1 MRERRKSLI
10 ALNILM
16 LFAAVLVAL
25 SVGPT
30 KIDGFFEQLMQPGS
44 DEILWQIRF
53 PRVIAAVI
61 VGAAFGVAGLMA
73 QGASNNALAEP
84 SILGTASG
92 AALGAVIAIL
102 FGLAQ
107 VGSIAATISGVIGAL
122 FATSLTLKLASLRGN
137 LSSFAL
143 IIVGIA
149 VSATLSAIVGLTSA
163 MITQAD
169 ARSISFWSFGSLA
182 LITYENLAGIIA
194 TTVLGFAIAW
204 KVAPSL
210 DRLSFGDD
218 TAFHLGVNVVKARWL
233 ALVALSLLAGGAVST
248 VGIIGFIGL
257 AAPHIARFM
266 YGPSHRFLVIQSAL
280 IGCLILVVADT
291 LARSIAQPNELSIG
305 LITSL
310 LGAPILIALVSIKNN
325 VWRVQ

>member
-1 MRERRKSLI
+1 MREMKRPLI
-10 ALNILM
+10 ALNIL
-16 LFAAVLVAL
+16 LLLIAVLVAL

-30 KIDGFFEQLMQPGS
+30 KIDGFFTQLMQPGS

-102 FGLAQ
+102 LGLAQ
-107 VGSIAATISGVIGAL
+107 VGSFAATISGVIGAL
-122 FATSLTLKLASLRGN
+122 LATVLTLKLASLRGN

-149 VSATLSAIVGLTSA
+149 VSATLSAIVGLASA

-169 ARSISFWSFGSLA
+169 ARSISFWNFGSLA
-182 LITYENLAGIIA
+182 LITYENLAGVSA
-194 TTVLGFAIAW
+194 TTLIGLALAW
-204 KVAPSL
+204 RVAPSL
-210 DRLSFGDD
+210 DRLSFGDE
-218 TAFHLGVNVVKARWL
+218 TAFHLGVNVSKARWL

-257 AAPHIARFM
+257 AAPHIARFI
-266 YGPSHRFLVIQSAL
+266 YGPAHRLLVIEAAL
-280 IGCLILVVADT
+280 IGSLILVVADT
-291 LARSIAQPNELSIG
+291 FARSIAAPNELSIG

-310 LGAPILIALVSIKNN
+310 IGAPILIALVSIKNN

>member
-1 MRERRKSLI
+1 VRELKKSLI
-10 ALNILM
+10 ALNIL
-16 LFAAVLVAL
+16 LVFVAVFIAL

-30 KIDGFFEQLMQPGS
+30 KIDGFFQQLMQPGS
-44 DEILWQIRF
+44 NEILWQIRF

-84 SILGTASG
+84 SILGTSSG

-107 VGSIAATISGVIGAL
+107 VGSIAATISGVI
-122 FATSLTLKLASLRGN
+122 
-137 LSSFAL
+137 
-143 IIVGIA
+143 
-149 VSATLSAIVGLTSA
+149 
-163 MITQAD
+163 
-169 ARSISFWSFGSLA
+169 SFWNFGSLA
-182 LITYENLAGIIA
+182 LITYENLVGVAA
-194 TTVLGFAIAW
+194 TTLIGLGIAW

-210 DRLSFGDD
+210 DRLSLGDD
-218 TAFHLGVNVVKARWL
+218 TAFHLGINVVKARWL

-257 AAPHIARFM
+257 AAPHLARFI
-266 YGPSHRFLVIQSAL
+266 YGPSHRLLVIQSAL
-280 IGCLILVVADT
+280 IGSLIIVIADT
-291 LARSIAQPNELSIG
+291 LARSIAAPNELSIG

-310 LGAPILIALVSIKNN
+310 LGAPILIALVSLKSN